1 VKEDPGQR
9 GLLFAGTDNGLYVSP
24 DDGKQWKLIKNNLPP
39 APIYH
44 IAIQKNFRDMAL
56 ATYGRGFYIMDDI
69 TPLREWSKSIQT
81 LSTRLFPLRNAYRF
95 NMQNAFHAD
104 GRSLVTGSNPPYGA
118 SINYYLSD
126 TSKEVPSVYILS
138 PEGDKIQTI
147 KGTNIKGFNRVWWN
161 LAHDDIKLAKLK
173 TRPPGKDFVPLDSTG
188 TRSIYIVD
196 LDIGPGLEPPRVVP
210 GIYTVVLQIGNET
223 FKQPLIV
230 LKDPNAHSSIDD
242 IKAQYQFGKNLYKQI
257 NACMLFIEA
266 MEVERANLL
275 KENSPS
281 ALALEKK
288 IFSLEAKLFDAQ
300 QTGSRWDGFRNPS
313 QLIENFLALAKE
325 SQTYGADYPPTSQQ
339 REAYNLFSKKFD
351 QIKAE
356 YQLLIKK

>member
-1 VKEDPGQR
+1 
-9 GLLFAGTDNGLYVSP
+9 
-24 DDGKQWKLIKNNLPP
+24 
-39 APIYH
+39 
-44 IAIQKNFRDMAL
+44 
-56 ATYGRGFYIMDDI
+56 
-69 TPLREWSKSIQT
+69 
-81 LSTRLFPLRNAYRF
+81 
-95 NMQNAFHAD
+95 MQNAFHSD
-104 GRSLVTGSNPPYGA
+104 GKSFVTGSNPPYGA

-126 TSKEVPSVYILS
+126 TAAEKPSVYILS
-138 PEGDKIQTI
+138 PAGDKIQTI
-147 KGTNIKGFNRVWWN
+147 KGTNKKGFNRVWWN

-173 TRPPGKDFVPLDSTG
+173 TKPPGKDFVPLDSTG
-188 TRSIYIVD
+188 NRSIYIVD

-210 GIYTVVLQIGNET
+210 GNYTVVLQIGNET
-223 FKQPLIV
+223 YKQSLNV
-230 LKDPNAHSSIDD
+230 LKDPNAHSNIED
-242 IKAQYQFGKNLYKQI
+242 IKAQYQFGKNLYKQV

-313 QLIENFLALAKE
+313 QLLENFLALAKE
-325 SQTYGADYPPTSQQ
+325 SQTYGADYPPTNQQ
-339 REAYNLFSKKFD
+339 LEAYEYFSKKFD
-351 QIKAE
+351 QIKSQ

>member
-1 VKEDPGQR
+1 
-9 GLLFAGTDNGLYVSP
+9 
-24 DDGKQWKLIKNNLPP
+24 
-39 APIYH
+39 
-44 IAIQKNFRDMAL
+44 M
-56 ATYGRGFYIMDDI
+56 
-69 TPLREWSKSIQT
+69 
-81 LSTRLFPLRNAYRF
+81 
-95 NMQNAFHAD
+95 
-104 GRSLVTGSNPPYGA
+104 
-118 SINYYLSD
+118 
-126 TSKEVPSVYILS
+126 
-138 PEGDKIQTI
+138 
-147 KGTNIKGFNRVWWN
+147 
-161 LAHDDIKLAKLK
+161 
-173 TRPPGKDFVPLDSTG
+173 
-188 TRSIYIVD
+188 
-196 LDIGPGLEPPRVVP
+196 
-210 GIYTVVLQIGNET
+210 
-223 FKQPLIV
+223 
-230 LKDPNAHSSIDD
+230 KDPNAHSSIDD

-288 IFSLEAKLFDAQ
+288 IFSLEAKLFDVQ